1 MARGLSRNPITVID
15 GLAYLS
21 HLFKLGLQWRT
32 IGVHRSAISQTLPKN
47 PDGVAFGDD
56 DNVRRLMRGIFL
68 SRPPPRRVFPLWNPD
83 DVFCLFSR
91 WPRPLP
97 IIAVL
102 QKTAFLVAMATC
114 RRPSEIASLRV
125 DINFMTLSAQSAR
138 FVPTRLSKTDRPGHM
153 GPPIVVY
160 AFPADPFL
168 CPVEAI
174 RSLLAVRDSLGLS
187 HSFLFFSSSSP
198 FAPLSAPSFR
208 RLLARVLRQAGVHAP
223 PGSTRAASASSA
235 FLRGADL
242 ADVLRAGDWSN
253 ASTFFNHY
261 CRDIGTRAQDARDAP
276 SAPSASHS
284 RDTL

>member
-1 MARGLSRNPITVID
+1 MVSKGLSGDPITVRD

-32 IGVHRSAISQTLPKN
+32 IGVHRSAISQTLPKD
-47 PDGVAFGDD
+47 PDGIAFGDD
-56 DNVRRLMRGIFL
+56 DNVRHLMRGVFL
-68 SRPPPRRVFPLWNPD
+68 SRPPVRRAFPLWNPD
-83 DVFCLFSR
+83 DVFCLFSQ

-97 IIAVL
+97 FLAIL

-125 DINFMTLSAQSAR
+125 DSYFMTLSTHSAR
-138 FVPTRLSKTDRPGHM
+138 FIPTGLSKTDRPGHM
-153 GPPIVVY
+153 GPPILVY
-160 AFPADPFL
+160 AFPADPSL

-174 RSLLAVRDSLGLS
+174 RSLLAVRDSLRLS
-187 HSFLFFSSSSP
+187 HPFLFFSSSPP

-208 RLLARVLRQAGVHAP
+208 RLLARVLRRAGVHAP

-253 ASTFFNHY
+253 ASTFFHHY
-261 CRDIGTRAQDARDAP
+261 CQDIRAHAQDARDAP
-276 SAPSASHS
+276 SAPSTS